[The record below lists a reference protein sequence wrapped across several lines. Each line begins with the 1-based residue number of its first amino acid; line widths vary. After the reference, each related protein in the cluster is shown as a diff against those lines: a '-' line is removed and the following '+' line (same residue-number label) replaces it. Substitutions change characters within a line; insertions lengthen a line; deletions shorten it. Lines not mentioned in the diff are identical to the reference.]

1 VRVAVVLDCLVADSE
16 ADADRLVERYNRH
29 GEERRSYRARRL
41 VGTPQAC
48 AQQLQEYVDLGV
60 REICCNFPDA
70 VTSGGLERLAA
81 AVVAP
86 QPAPTGRTSLG

>member
-1 VRVAVVLDCLVADSE
+1 VRAAVVLDCLVAESE
-16 ADADRLVERYNRH
+16 AAADLLVERYNRR

-48 AQQLQEYVDLGV
+48 AQQLQEYIDLGV

-86 QPAPTGRTSLG
+86 QPAPAGSTIPG